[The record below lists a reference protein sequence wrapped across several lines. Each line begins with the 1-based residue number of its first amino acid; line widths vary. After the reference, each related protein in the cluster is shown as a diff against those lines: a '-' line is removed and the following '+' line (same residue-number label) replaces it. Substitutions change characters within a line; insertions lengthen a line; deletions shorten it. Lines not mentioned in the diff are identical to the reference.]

1 MTLGGDRVADQCTKM
16 DCPKNI
22 SQCTYILSGPVHA
35 VTPPNKRRCGP
46 CGCGREDN
54 SRILSAHCK
63 HKLSR
68 MRRAGFVAQRMPVL
82 EEAF

>member
-1 MTLGGDRVADQCTKM
+1 MLISVQRWIALK
-16 DCPKNI
+16 KI

-35 VTPPNKRRCGP
+35 VTVGHCLTPPNKRRCGP

-68 MRRAGFVAQRMPVL
+68 MRRAGLVAQRMPVL